1 MSDANVEVVKA
12 IFRDWERG
20 DFTSVDWADPE
31 IEFTIP
37 GPDRHVHRGIES
49 MARAWAD
56 WLGVFD
62 DLSIVGAAF
71 YDADD
76 KVVVEQIFRGT
87 GKGSGIPIDEIRGA
101 TVVTLRD
108 GKVIR
113 FEGHVTLEEALASAG
128 IDA

>member
-1 MSDANVEVVKA
+1 MSDANIEVVKA
-12 IFRDWERG
+12 IFRDWGRG
-20 DFTSVDWADPE
+20 DFTSPDWADPE
-31 IEFTIP
+31 IEFTLP

-71 YDADD
+71 YDAGD
-76 KVVVEQIFRGT
+76 KVVVEQIFRGQ
-87 GKGSGIPIDEIRGA
+87 GKGSGIPIDEIGGA
-101 TVVTLRD
+101 SVVTLRD

-128 IDA
+128 IDP